1 VKFRKIIKN
10 VKLLNPLNGFRLE
23 AQPIE
28 YRKDPLTGLWC
39 RINIKRAER
48 VKQAR
53 LSPPA
58 QDDDGQVQKASE
70 DLRAMIDK
78 TKERCFFCAENIE
91 RDTPKFSEDIWPRFI
106 GAKYSKRSKRPIW
119 KEGRLQMGQ
128 CLVFP
133 NLFPFGQYHAVAIMS
148 SQHYLALDGF
158 TDQMVIDNLTAC
170 RDYILA
176 VYRNNPMARFPMYNW
191 NHMPPSAASIVH
203 PHVQVLI
210 DREPTSYEA
219 LLLKSSKEYC
229 IKTGRNYWEEIVEEE
244 QRLGQRFIHR
254 DESLSCIAS
263 FAPQG
268 NREVQIIFTG
278 ISSIAQ
284 LDKRRI
290 ADFSRCVIK
299 ILRSYKDMGVGSF
312 NLSSFSGPINEPLE
326 YYSLNLKII
335 SRPSLQAYW
344 TNDTGFMERFQYE
357 SIVEQKPEDVAA
369 GMRRFLKFGDP
380 PAIISGSG

>member
-1 VKFRKIIKN
+1 MKFRKIVRN
-10 VKLLNPLNGFRLE
+10 VKLLNPLNEFRLE

-48 VKQAR
+48 VKAGG
-53 LSPPA
+53 SPSA
-58 QDDDGQVQKASE
+58 QDDGGQAQKASE
-70 DLRAMIDK
+70 GLQVMIDK
-78 TKERCFFCAENIE
+78 TKESCFFCAENIE
-91 RDTPKFSEDIWPRFI
+91 RDTPKFSEDIWKP
-106 GAKYSKRSKRPIW
+106 
-119 KEGRLQMGQ
+119 GRLQRGQ

-133 NLFPFGQYHAVAIMS
+133 NLFPFGQYHAVAIIS
-148 SQHYLALDGF
+148 SQHYLVLDGF
-158 TDQMVIDNLTAC
+158 TVQMVIDNLTAC

-176 VYRNNPMARFPMYNW
+176 VYKNDPMARFPMYNW
-191 NHMPPSAASIVH
+191 NHMPPSAASIIH

-210 DREPTSYEA
+210 DREPTSYLA
-219 LLLKSSKEYC
+219 KLLKSSKEYC

-244 QRLGQRFIHR
+244 ERLDQRFIHK
-254 DESLSCIAS
+254 DKSLSCIAS

-268 NREVQIIFTG
+268 NREIQIIFTG

-290 ADFSRCVIK
+290 EDFSRCIIK
-299 ILRSYKDMGVGSF
+299 ILRSYKDMDVRSF

-335 SRPSLQAYW
+335 SRPSFQAYW

-369 GMRRFLKFGDP
+369 GMRRFIKFG
-380 PAIISGSG
+380 